1 MRVSSFLLPVLVALA
16 ASGAAAQSVTPD
28 CAAKLIKQ
36 AGMYP
41 GTQGSYYYMDELSG
55 QWMGQ
60 PWTQTLKAAPSFGQV
75 AAALKARGTTLV
87 LAPVPARSILPG
99 AALDPQVPA
108 EAAFD
113 VAGGRAFYHALVR
126 ELNAAGVPAAD
137 LLDTALAQNSFPKDI
152 HWLPRGARLAADA
165 VATLVKRQPVYAALP
180 RQDFVTLDVGD
191 AVRLTVNQPV
201 IAKAKDLCGETLAPD
216 SFQSDVTV
224 PDTDL
229 PAAAGNFGD
238 SENGKQRWAYG
249 PSAAVS
255 FFLKAAGPVT
265 ITLKAYN
272 LIEGQQVD
280 LSVNGAATDS
290 LKNLA
295 KGAQISK
302 TYTVNA
308 VAGANR
314 LDFRVAAWNGHNSAF
329 APGDIRPLGLPI
341 TTLTVSDGKNT
352 ADLIALP
359 SDSSGLLGPAEHP
372 VVLVGASYSLPVL
385 NFDGAL
391 RDRLKTDLLN
401 VAYGAAGVFN
411 SLKDYLRDP
420 QFQANPP
427 KLLIWEF
434 PVLGGDSTTDADF
447 RDVLAAVQGPCAPA
461 QALKGAGS
469 AGGMDVP
476 ASAVQAGARVH
487 VTADDKSVQS
497 VTLTAGTQAPVTLVN
512 SSRMVHQGE
521 FYSTLSAP
529 AGTPLHL
536 AWPTSTTGTV
546 QVEVCAGR

>member
-1 MRVSSFLLPVLVALA
+1 MRLSSALLPLLA
-16 ASGAAAQSVTPD
+16 ALTVSAAAAQSVTPD
-28 CAAKLIKQ
+28 CATKLIKQ
-36 AGMYP
+36 AGMFP

-60 PWTQTLKAAPSFGQV
+60 PWAQAAKAAPSFAQV

-87 LAPVPARSILPG
+87 LAPVPPRSILPG
-99 AALDPQVPA
+99 ATLDPQVPA
-108 EAAFD
+108 EASFD
-113 VAGGRAFYHALVR
+113 AAGGRAFYHTLVKD
-126 ELNAAGVPAAD
+126 LNASGVPAAD
-137 LLDTALAQNSFPKDI
+137 LLETATAQNSFPKDI
-152 HWLPRGARLAADA
+152 HWLPSGARLAADA
-165 VATLVKRQPVYAALP
+165 VAAVVKRQPVYAALP
-180 RQDFVTLDVGD
+180 HQEFLTLDVGQ

-201 IAKAKDLCGETLAPD
+201 IPKAKELCGEALLPD

-224 PDTDL
+224 ANTGL

-238 SENGKQRWAYG
+238 SEKGKQRWAYG

-255 FFLKAAGPVT
+255 FFLGAAGPVT
-265 ITLKAYN
+265 ITFKAYN
-272 LIEGQQVD
+272 LIDAQQVD
-280 LSVNGAATDS
+280 VSVNGAATDS
-290 LKNLA
+290 LTGLT

-302 TYTVNA
+302 TYTVQG

-314 LDFRVAAWNGHNSAF
+314 IDFRVAAWNGHNSAF

-341 TTLTVSDGKNT
+341 TTLTINDGKNT

-359 SDSSGLLGPAEHP
+359 SDSGGLLGPAEHP

-391 RDRLKTDLLN
+391 RDRLKTDVLN
-401 VAYGAAGVFN
+401 VAYGAAGVFS

-427 KLLIWEF
+427 KLMIWEF
-434 PVLGGDSTTDADF
+434 PVLGGDPTADADF

-461 QALKGAGS
+461 KAVKVAAS
-469 AGGMDVP
+469 AGGLDVP
-476 ASAVQAGARVH
+476 GSAVEAGARIH
-487 VTADDKSVQS
+487 VTADDKSLQAL
-497 VTLTAGTQAPVTLVN
+497 TLSAGTQPPTQLVN

-521 FYSTLSAP
+521 FYSTLNAP

-536 AWPTSTTGTV
+536 AWPTATVGSV